1 VDAVVGKQQRNAQPG
16 GRSQLDGAAH
26 PVRGDVEQ
34 RAHVLPSHK
43 VIEVALGIELHALA
57 DLLGECH
64 AGQQIRDAI
73 SGREAVVLVRM
84 HHVPFD
90 EIER

>member
-1 VDAVVGKQQRNAQPG
+1 LDRAGHAI
-16 GRSQLDGAAH
+16 GR
-26 PVRGDVEQ
+26 DVEQ
-34 RAHVLPSHK
+34 RADVLPCHE
-43 VIEVALGIELHALA
+43 VIEVALSIELHALA

-64 AGQQIRDAI
+64 PGQQIRDAL
-73 SGREAVVLVRM
+73 SGREATVLVRM